1 MAPTAAQSNRVSSTA
16 AKIPSTNQIIRDSYL
31 YLHWNGI
38 LTHDRAE
45 HEMATFADAA
55 LIEPNERWT
64 RRKAG

>member
-1 MAPTAAQSNRVSSTA
+1 MAAHSDRVRSTA
-16 AKIPSTNQIIRDSYL
+16 AKLPSTNQIIRDSYL

-55 LIEPNERWT
+55 LIEPSERWI